1 MTAVES
7 DWPVWV
13 DGAFLPQGAPAIAA
27 DDPGFLLGMAVFDTL
42 ACNAGHVPFV
52 QDHVARLLDGARRM
66 EIEGL
71 DTLDPVA
78 AVHAM
83 AEHLGARDAALRLTV
98 TPGSPGAG
106 PRLVVTTRPM
116 PDPPAE
122 GVRVLY
128 VPNAK
133 VAELELEAVKSTSR
147 ARNIWARRAATAR
160 GAYDALLGTQDGD
173 VSEGTVSNL
182 FVVIDGELR
191 TPPLERGC
199 LPGVTR
205 GKVLELAHAAELPC
219 REVRVEAADLLRA
232 QEAFLT
238 STLVR
243 VLPIVEVLDHRAD
256 LPPGGGPITRELAR
270 RLTEL
275 ERAG

>member
-1 MTAVES
+1 MSATES
-7 DWPVWV
+7 EWPVWV
-13 DGAFLPQGAPAIAA
+13 DGVFLPQGAPAIAA

-42 ACNAGHVPFV
+42 ACDGGHVPFV
-52 QDHVARLLDGARRM
+52 ADHVTRLLDGARRM

-71 DTLDPVA
+71 ETLDPA
-78 AVHAM
+78 SAVRAM
-83 AEHLGARDAALRLTV
+83 AEHLGARDAALRLTI

-116 PDPPAE
+116 PHPPAE

-147 ARNIWARRAATAR
+147 ARNIMARREATAR

-191 TPPLERGC
+191 TPPLGRGC
-199 LPGVTR
+199 LAGVTR
-205 GKVLELAHAAELPC
+205 GKVLELARAAEIPC
-219 REVRVEAADLLRA
+219 REARVEAADLLRA

-243 VLPIVEVLDHRAD
+243 VLPIVEVLDHRTD
-256 LPPGGGPITRELAR
+256 LPPGGGPITRELER

-275 ERAG
+275 ERAD